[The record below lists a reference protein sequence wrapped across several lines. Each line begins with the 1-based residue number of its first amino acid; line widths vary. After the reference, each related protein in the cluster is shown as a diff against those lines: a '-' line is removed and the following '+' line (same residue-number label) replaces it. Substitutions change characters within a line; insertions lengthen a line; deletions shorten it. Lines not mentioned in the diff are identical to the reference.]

1 MAKGTCYY
9 SCRESG
15 LIVEKK
21 NKHKASQHSYGCSKS
36 PMNRVPEDQMISV
49 TIEGTVCTGCVY
61 IHSEKNKSYP

>member
-1 MAKGTCYY
+1 MLNILGKKKNQAICGK
-9 SCRESG
+9 
-15 LIVEKK
+15 KK

>member
-15 LIVEKK
+15 LI
-21 NKHKASQHSYGCSKS
+21 SQHSYGCSKS

-49 TIEGTVCTGCVY
+49 TIEGTVCIGCVY